1 MKYLITIIL
10 ALGFAGYAFVK
21 GYSMRDHEDDGI
33 DHPCAP
39 DSILSAKN
47 PDARYSHCRDED
59 WDGSTILRDRLAEAQ
74 ARPDL
79 YGILL
84 ESNELRRLASQRGL
98 AEGARQ
104 YFGMEKRS
112 YERQIEAAVK
122 EKRKET

>member
-1 MKYLITIIL
+1 MKYLITVIL
-10 ALGFAGYAFVK
+10 ALGFAGYAFIK
-21 GYSMRDHEDDGI
+21 GYSVRDHEDDGI
-33 DHPCAP
+33 EHACAP

-84 ESNELRRLASQRGL
+84 ESNELRRLASPFPPVMTPDEDAEQPPASKPSPIHRGSL
-98 AEGARQ
+98 
-104 YFGMEKRS
+104 
-112 YERQIEAAVK
+112 
-122 EKRKET
+122 